1 MFGYASNETDELMPL
16 PIMLAH
22 RLAKRLA
29 EVRKAD
35 VLPYLRPDGK
45 SQVTIRYEEDEH
57 GRRRPVE
64 IERVLISTQHRDG
77 LDIETLLKPDL
88 ARARARSRSCRR
100 ISTTRSGSTT
110 RTSSTATRP
119 ASS

>member
-1 MFGYASNETDELMPL
+1 M
-16 PIMLAH
+16 
-22 RLAKRLA
+22 
-29 EVRKAD
+29 
-35 VLPYLRPDGK
+35 LPYLRPDGK
-45 SQVTIRYEEDEH
+45 SQVTVRYEEDEH

-77 LDIETLLKPDL
+77 LDIDTLLKPDL
-88 ARARARSRSCRR
+88 AEHVLQPILPEASLRREAARA
-100 ISTTRSGSTT
+100 T